1 MAHPT
6 IKDDFNPTCDVRR
19 VARGGLTDVAGG
31 TEIALSRRSSWSRL
45 VSPLQTPLR
54 VFFYQFLPLPSFIL
68 EGEGFM
74 TQLFH
79 GCSG

>member
-1 MAHPT
+1 M
-6 IKDDFNPTCDVRR
+6 
-19 VARGGLTDVAGG
+19 AGG
-31 TEIALSRRSSWSRL
+31 TEIALNRRSSWSRL